1 MSWDRVKAMN
11 ALRSGDLL
19 ELGMSANQIRQN
31 LHPAGVVTYALYGT
45 APARRGIIPDIP
57 VAEDN
62 SISLTSIPDMEHI
75 SVDALEALIVAR
87 RGQLPGV
94 TFQHLPVSSRHRFAQ
109 DLVAL
114 ANALPALEAAGLG
127 SICIELEATQPSVF
141 SSTDLV
147 TLLRAAAE
155 CRLFVSSSL
164 TIGST
169 ESLEARLEMLEM
181 LRGAQQESDAIR
193 AVLVR
198 VHHANAPNARREE
211 EATAVDY
218 LKTLAVTR
226 LIVDNVEHL
235 QTDWSVMGPKVLEL
249 ALRFGAD
256 DAGSVPRSQAGHA
269 GPSHHGGESELR
281 RIIRDAGFRPVERDA
296 LFRQSLLH

>member
-31 LHPAGVVTYALYGT
+31 LHPAGVVTYALHGT
-45 APARRGIIPDIP
+45 APARRGITPDIP

-62 SISLTSIPDMEHI
+62 SISLTSIPDMEHS
-75 SVDALEALIVAR
+75 SVDALEALIAAR
-87 RGQLPGV
+87 RGQLPRV
-94 TFQHLPVSSRHRFAQ
+94 TFQHLPISSRHSFAQ

-114 ANALPALEAAGLG
+114 ANTLPALEAAGLG
-127 SICIELEATQPSVF
+127 SICIELEATQPSAF

-147 TLLRAAAE
+147 ALLRAAAE
-155 CRLFVSSSL
+155 CRLFVSASL

-169 ESLEARLEMLEM
+169 ESLEARLEILEM

-193 AVLVR
+193 ALLVR
-198 VHHANAPNARREE
+198 VHHADAPNARREE

-226 LIVDNVEHL
+226 LILDNVEHL
-235 QTDWSVMGPKVLEL
+235 QTDWSVLGPKVLEL

-256 DAGSVPRSQAGHA
+256 DAGSVPRSQAGNA

>member
-1 MSWDRVKAMN
+1 
-11 ALRSGDLL
+11 
-19 ELGMSANQIRQN
+19 MSANQIRQD
-31 LHPAGVVTYALYGT
+31 LHPAGIVTYALHGR
-45 APARRGIIPDIP
+45 APARRGLTPDIP

-62 SISLTSIPDMEHI
+62 SISLTSIRDMEHI

-87 RGQLPGV
+87 RGQLVGV
-94 TFQHLPVSSRHRFAQ
+94 TFQDLPISSRHRFAQ
-109 DLVAL
+109 DPIAL
-114 ANALPALEAAGLG
+114 ANALPALGAAGVD
-127 SICIELEATQPSVF
+127 SICLEFDAAQPSLF
-141 SSTDLV
+141 SSSDLAS
-147 TLLRAAAE
+147 LLRAASE
-155 CRLFVSSSL
+155 CRLFASASL

-169 ESLEARLEMLEM
+169 ESLEARLEILEM
-181 LRGAQQESDAIR
+181 LRGAQQESNAIQ

-198 VHHANAPNARREE
+198 VHHADAAGARREE

-218 LKTLAVTR
+218 LKTLAVSR
-226 LIVDNVEHL
+226 LILDNVEHL

-256 DAGSVPRSQAGHA
+256 DAGSVPRSQAGSA